1 MDLSSTDFYLFQFIN
16 HLAVILPFLN
26 PVMRL
31 LSEYGEY
38 LFYLGV
44 ILYWFKRNKQ
54 NRNMVAQALLSAL
67 VAFGLGGIISTMY
80 YRDRPFV
87 HHDVIQLI
95 QHPANASFP
104 SDHALGAFVIAT
116 SIWLFRKKEGVV
128 WLVLAALVAFS
139 RVWTGVHYPLDILAG
154 AVIGSACALSIHF
167 IFTKWLAAQHLIN
180 GVFSIYEKIE
190 RKFFRRSRKEIAA

>member
-1 MDLSSTDFYLFQFIN
+1 MDLSSTDFHLFQFIN
-16 HLAVILPFLN
+16 HLAVMLPFLN

-44 ILYWFKRNKQ
+44 IVYWFTRNKH

-67 VAFGLGGIISTMY
+67 VAFGLGGIISAMY

-95 QHPANASFP
+95 QHPSNASFP

-128 WLVLAALVAFS
+128 WLVLAALIAFS
-139 RVWTGVHYPLDILAG
+139 RVWTGYAHTYDYRLC
-154 AVIGSACALSIHF
+154 GSG
-167 IFTKWLAAQHLIN
+167 WVQR
-180 GVFSIYEKIE
+180 EQ
-190 RKFFRRSRKEIAA
+190 